1 LREYIS
7 SEGGHSEYRDMRI
20 VADNTDNQK
29 AEGGLSE
36 NRHIRMVALILNSED
51 RQKVLINFVKTLKQ
65 NPIFGETVSLNQ
77 SHP

>member
-1 LREYIS
+1 MREYIS
-7 SEGGHSEYRDMRI
+7 SEGGHSEYRH
-20 VADNTDNQK
+20 NTGNQK

-36 NRHIRMVALILNSED
+36 NRHMRMVALILNSED
-51 RQKVLINFVKTLKQ
+51 RQKVLFNFVKTLKQ